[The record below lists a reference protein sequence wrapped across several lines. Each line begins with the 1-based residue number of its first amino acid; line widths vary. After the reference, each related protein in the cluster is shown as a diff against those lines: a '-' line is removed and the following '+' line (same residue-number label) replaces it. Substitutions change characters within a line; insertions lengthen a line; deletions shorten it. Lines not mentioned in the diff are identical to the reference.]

1 MYKFYLDGMLL
12 PITPSSLSLKIN
24 NQNETVRLINEG
36 EINILK
42 NAGLSEFSFDF
53 IIPQNTYPFANYEV
67 GYKGAAYF
75 LDRIEALKTDKKP
88 FKFIVSRR
96 TPRGTVLFD
105 TDMLVSL
112 EEYEVN
118 EDAGNARDLIVS
130 ISLKQYRA
138 YGTKVLRVPRSTT
151 TVARVTQVSLP
162 APSPPR
168 EPGVTQPNYKTYA
181 VVRGDCLWKISARFL
196 GKGSRWREIYDLNRS
211 VIGGNPNLIYPGQVF
226 RLP

>member
-24 NQNETVRLINEG
+24 NQNETIRLINEG
-36 EINILK
+36 EVNILK

-53 IIPQNTYPFANYEV
+53 MIPQNIYPFANYEV
-67 GYKGAAYF
+67 RYKGAAYF
-75 LDRIEALKTDKKP
+75 LDKIEALKTSKKP
-88 FKFIVSRR
+88 FRFVVSRR

-105 TDMLVSL
+105 TDMSVSL

-118 EDAGNARDLIVS
+118 EDADNARDLIVS
-130 ISLKQYRA
+130 VSLKQYRA
-138 YGTKVLRVPRSTT
+138 YGTKILKIQSSVPQAGRA
-151 TVARVTQVSLP
+151 VEQVQ

-168 EPGVTQPNYKTYA
+168 APGPTQPNYRTYT
-181 VVRGDCLWKISARFL
+181 VVKGDCLWKIAARFL
-196 GKGSRWREIYDLNRS
+196 GGGARWPEIYALNRS
-211 VIGGNPNLIYPGQVF
+211 IIGGNPNLIYPGQVF